1 MELIDAHHHV
11 WNLAA
16 HEQPFLRLPGN
27 EPLLRD
33 FGEADLLPL
42 ASAAGVTATV
52 VVQTVAEISESRE
65 LLELAAR
72 SDLIDAVVGWVDL
85 QADAVGEDVGEFLA
99 RPGGR
104 LLRGIRHPVLI
115 EDDPEWL
122 LRPAVLRGLRAVGAA
137 GLCFD
142 LVVPAEVLTAATEAA
157 AACPEVVFVLDHMGI
172 PAMGP
177 RPDERWKRDIRSM
190 AALPNTVCKLSG
202 ILGEPPP
209 AGAPAG
215 VSHLI
220 PFYDVALEAF
230 GPQRLMFGSDW
241 PVCILPSSYA
251 GVVAAAMALTAG
263 LSPDDRSAVFA
274 GTARQVYRL
283 DR

>member
-11 WNLAA
+11 WDLAA

-27 EPLLRD
+27 EPLLRN

-42 ASAAGVTATV
+42 AAAAGVTATV
-52 VVQTVAEISESRE
+52 VVQTVAEISETIE

-72 SDLIDAVVGWVDL
+72 SDLIGAVVGWVDL
-85 QADAVGEDVGEFLA
+85 QAHAVGEDIGELLA
-99 RPGGR
+99 RPDSQ

-115 EDDPEWL
+115 EDDPGWL

-142 LVVPAEVLTAATEAA
+142 LVVPAQLLAVATEAA

-172 PAMGP
+172 PGMGP
-177 RPDERWKRDIRSM
+177 RPDEHWKRDIRSM
-190 AALPNTVCKLSG
+190 AVLPNAVCKLSG
-202 ILGEPPP
+202 LLGEPPP

-215 VSHLI
+215 VGHLM

-241 PVCILPSSYA
+241 PVCTLSSDYA
-251 GVVAAAMALTAG
+251 GVVAAAMALTAE
-263 LSPDDRSAVFA
+263 LSPEDRSAVFA
-274 GTARQVYRL
+274 GTARRVYRL
-283 DR
+283 GR